1 VLVDGFVGGT
11 WKIARNRSAAMLIVD
26 RFERLSGK
34 DTAALTREGARLLA
48 FAPAGAETRDI
59 RFVPPRS
66 FGLGQG

>member
-34 DTAALTREGARLLA
+34 TL
-48 FAPAGAETRDI
+48 PH
-59 RFVPPRS
+59 
-66 FGLGQG
+66 